1 MMRHMFRR
9 YCNNCVIREEGQD
22 KEEILVTGRNVAITG
37 KEIEITAD
45 AEDRRDRGVGA
56 SLRTINM
63 IEYTK

>member
-1 MMRHMFRR
+1 MRHMFRR

-45 AEDRRDRGVGA
+45 AEDCRDRGVGA